1 MCVGGSEAPGGYKAE
16 ENRLPQPQHPLP
28 TTCWGETEDAGRA
41 AVRLTHSLRGKRKKS
56 SKVETFN
63 LLQNLLLIGGPWS
76 EVFIYSLLATSHA
89 SPSRGPWPTPWNKVS
104 SRTHRPGVRPPGV
117 QSRKQ
122 WRLRHHRGDDED
134 MQGWPQ
140 CRLNSSSRS
149 CRRLCLFF
157 NRQNKRVLF
166 FFLTDC
172 CQNPR
177 STVPTCDALQEYA
190 VGEGSSQPLSFSS
203 SIRHGWSR
211 GSFRWLLEGRTPLF
225 PPKLSLVS
233 GEQLGVT
240 EDSQWGSEQ
249 HIPLTAPHQPMGNL
263 YLCGE
268 RAWKSWLLVEWLVS

>member
-1 MCVGGSEAPGGYKAE
+1 MTMKTCKADPSAASIVPAE
-16 ENRLPQPQHPLP
+16 VV
-28 TTCWGETEDAGRA
+28 DAS
-41 AVRLTHSLRGKRKKS
+41 VCSSTDKTRG
-56 SKVETFN
+56 F
-63 LLQNLLLIGGPWS
+63 
-76 EVFIYSLLATSHA
+76 
-89 SPSRGPWPTPWNKVS
+89 
-104 SRTHRPGVRPPGV
+104 
-117 QSRKQ
+117 
-122 WRLRHHRGDDED
+122 
-134 MQGWPQ
+134 
-140 CRLNSSSRS
+140 
-149 CRRLCLFF
+149 
-157 NRQNKRVLF
+157 F

-233 GEQLGVT
+233 GKQLGVT

-268 RAWKSWLLVEWLVS
+268 RA